1 MSQLPSIILMLTVSL
16 PTVAGFVHEGPA
28 QGGRQFGSAKQR
40 GNPAAYSRVAQ
51 ASSYGLK
58 GDGITDDSD
67 SLQRAIDAIPA
78 GGLLQIP
85 ATASIRLTKTIFVY
99 GKSGLT
105 IEGSQGDSY
114 GRSFPRL
121 IWAGA
126 PGATMIRWVNNTSSQ
141 ISGLYLDMGAA
152 AIAIDVDM

>member
-1 MSQLPSIILMLTVSL
+1 MLAVSL
-16 PTVAGFVHEGPA
+16 PTVAGFMPGASV
-28 QGGRQFGSAKQR
+28 QGSRQFGSAKQR

-67 SLQRAIDAIPA
+67 SLQRAIDAVPA

-85 ATASIRLTKTIFVY
+85 ATASVRLTKTIFVH

-114 GRSFPRL
+114 GKSFPRQSTATCS
-121 IWAGA
+121 AG
-126 PGATMIRWVNNTSSQ
+126 TRR
-141 ISGLYLDMGAA
+141 
-152 AIAIDVDM
+152 